1 VTAPEPAAR
10 RRRRPIFFYVLA
22 FLSLLTLCLAI
33 SVVGYYVVTQRTA
46 ADQGQAMAA
55 AVAEGAAAGDFTL
68 EAADGSAV
76 TLSDLRGKVVLLNF
90 WATWCP
96 PCKAEMP
103 DLEALHRDYGA
114 EHDFVVV
121 GVNLQE
127 DAGKV
132 QAFADANRISFPL
145 LLDGDGEVSTRQF
158 GIRTLPTSIIVD
170 REGRIRDAWNG
181 QIPRASMLERLEQV
195 W

>member
-1 VTAPEPAAR
+1 VTVPEPAAR

-22 FLSLLTLCLAI
+22 SLSLLTLCLAI
-33 SVVGYYVVTQRTA
+33 SVAGYYVVTQRTA
-46 ADQGQAMAA
+46 ADQGQTLATD
-55 AVAEGAAAGDFTL
+55 VAGGALAEDFTL
-68 EAADGSAV
+68 EAADGSTV

-103 DLEALHRDYGA
+103 DLEALHRDYGE

-145 LLDGDGEVSTRQF
+145 LLDSDGNVSTRQY
-158 GIRTLPTSIIVD
+158 GVRTLPTSIILD

-181 QIPRASMLERLEQV
+181 QIPLASMLERLEKV